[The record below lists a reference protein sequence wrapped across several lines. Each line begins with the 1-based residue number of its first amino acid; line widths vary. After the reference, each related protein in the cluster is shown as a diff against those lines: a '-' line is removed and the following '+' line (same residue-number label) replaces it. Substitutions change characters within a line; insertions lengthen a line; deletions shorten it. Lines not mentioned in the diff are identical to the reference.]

1 MNKLTLP
8 QRIFGGFAI
17 LLLAAIG
24 GGIFAYLRLL
34 EVRDVTVVVT
44 RDALPTIDLLRQIQN
59 SVQANV
65 TNTYQHAI
73 TDNANQKRFDE
84 IEAEMKRGSAT
95 ITECYQKLEPL
106 LTSDDD
112 KVSLQKIL
120 TARGHYTS
128 TRGEMLKKSRELT
141 GDQMGRM
148 LDEQLVPRRDE
159 YLAAID
165 ELMQRKSD
173 LGQSASVAVDATV
186 QSSTRLIVAGVLFAL
201 VSGGLLS
208 WWIIRQTSRA
218 LRGIATQLASGSAQV
233 ASAATQVSS
242 SAQTLASGSSEQAA
256 SIEETSASLEEISS
270 MTKRNAESAAQ
281 AKQLANGTRSAAEV
295 GAGDVTAMTD
305 AMGAIKV
312 SSDNIAKI
320 IKTIDE
326 IAFQTNIL
334 ALNAAVEAAR
344 AGEAGAGF
352 AVVAEEVRSLAQ
364 RSATAAKETAEKIED
379 AISKSAHG
387 ATISGRLAKSLDE
400 IVSKARKVD
409 DLVAE
414 IAQASQEQS
423 QGIGQVLTAVTQMDK
438 VTQTNAASAEESAAA
453 AEELNAQAQLL
464 DEAVTQLEVLVEGQ
478 RAASGH
484 HHGAAALA
492 RSASRSAH
500 APAPKHELAA
510 TH

>member
-1 MNKLTLP
+1 MRKLTIP
-8 QRIFGGFAI
+8 QRILAGFAI
-17 LLLAAIG
+17 LLAAAAG
-24 GGIFAYLRLL
+24 GGVFAYLRLL
-34 EVRDVTVVVT
+34 EVRDVTVIVT

-59 SVQANV
+59 NVQANV

-73 TDNANQKRFDE
+73 TDNGNQKRFE
-84 IEAEMKRGSAT
+84 VIEAEMKRGSAE
-95 ITECYQKLEPL
+95 ITECYKKLEPL
-106 LTSDDD
+106 LTTEED
-112 KVSLQKIL
+112 KASYQKIL
-120 TARGHYTS
+120 AARGRYVG
-128 TRGEMLKKSRELT
+128 TRTELLKKSRELN
-141 GDQMGRM
+141 GDQMGSL

-165 ELMQRKSD
+165 ELMQRKSA
-173 LGQSASVAVDATV
+173 LGQSASVTVDDTV
-186 QSSTRLIVAGVLFAL
+186 RSSTRLIAIGVFTAILA
-201 VSGGLLS
+201 GGLIS
-208 WWIIRQTSRA
+208 WWIIRLTSRA
-218 LRGIATQLASGSAQV
+218 LRDIAAQLASGSAQV
-233 ASAATQVSS
+233 ATAATQVSS
-242 SAQTLASGSSEQAA
+242 SAQNLASGSSEQAA

-281 AKQLANGTRSAAEV
+281 AKQLANGTRHAAEA
-295 GAGDVTAMTD
+295 GATDVTAMND
-305 AMGAIKV
+305 AMGAIKA

-320 IKTIDE
+320 IKAIDE

-352 AVVAEEVRSLAQ
+352 AVVAEEVRNLAQ

-387 ATISGRLAKSLDE
+387 AGISERLAKSLDE
-400 IVSKARKVD
+400 IVGKARKVD

-438 VTQTNAASAEESAAA
+438 VTQSNAASAEESAAA

-464 DEAVTQLEVLVEGQ
+464 DEAVAQLEILVEGE
-478 RAASGH
+478 RRTAAAAHESAAASV
-484 HHGAAALA
+484 AAARTA
-492 RSASRSAH
+492 A
-500 APAPKHELAA
+500 APKRELAA